1 MNAASLEETRSPA
14 ANATGMQERPPQRL
28 SHAAAITVVWA
39 LAQNTFKEAL
49 RDKVFYLLLGF
60 GAFLFSAARLLAPL
74 ALGEERRVTLDL
86 GLAGLS
92 LFGCMI
98 TIFVGHQLIFR
109 EVERKTVYFLFS
121 RPIHRAHFVWGKYL
135 GLVSVLAVS
144 VATMGAVL
152 AAVLLVSGFEVDKAL
167 AQALARS
174 FMSLA
179 ILAAVAVLIAAFTTP
194 VLAGLFT
201 LAAYLV
207 GQGSGDLLLLL
218 DRVRS
223 PAASALVRGLGW
235 ILPRLDLYA
244 EMLPVL
250 EGSGWNPGQMAWG
263 ALYATLYAAACL
275 CLATVILQ
283 RREFTL

>member
-1 MNAASLEETRSPA
+1 MN
-14 ANATGMQERPPQRL
+14 
-28 SHAAAITVVWA
+28 VVRA

-74 ALGEERRVTLDL
+74 ALGEERRITLDL
-86 GLAGLS
+86 GLAGVS
-92 LFGCMI
+92 LFGCLI

-109 EVERKTVYFLFS
+109 EVERKTLYFLFS

-144 VATMGAVL
+144 VAAMGAVL
-152 AAVLLVSGFEVDKAL
+152 AAVLLVSGFEVDLAL
-167 AQALARS
+167 GQALAWS
-174 FMSLA
+174 FLGLA

-218 DRVRS
+218 DRVSS
-223 PAASALVRGLGW
+223 PVSAALVRGLGW
-235 ILPRLDLYA
+235 LVPRLDLYS

-250 EGSGWNPGQMAWG
+250 EGTGWTAGQMGWG
-263 ALYATLYAAACL
+263 LLYATLYAGACL
-275 CLATVILQ
+275 CLATVIMQ

>member
-1 MNAASLEETRSPA
+1 MN
-14 ANATGMQERPPQRL
+14 
-28 SHAAAITVVWA
+28 VVRA
-39 LAQNTFKEAL
+39 LAHNTFKEAL

-74 ALGEERRVTLDL
+74 ALGEERRITLDL
-86 GLAGLS
+86 GLAGIS
-92 LFGCMI
+92 LFGCLI

-109 EVERKTVYFLFS
+109 EVERKTLYFLFS

-135 GLVSVLAVS
+135 GLVLVLAVS
-144 VATMGAVL
+144 VAAMGAVL
-152 AAVLLVSGFEVDKAL
+152 AAVLLVSGFKVDLAL
-167 AQALARS
+167 GQALAWS
-174 FMSLA
+174 FLGLT

-207 GQGSGDLLLLL
+207 GQGSGDLFLLL
-218 DRVRS
+218 DRVSS
-223 PAASALVRGLGW
+223 PVSAALVRALGW
-235 ILPRLDLYA
+235 LVPRLDLYS

-250 EGSGWNPGQMAWG
+250 EGTGWTAGQMGWG
-263 ALYATLYAAACL
+263 LLYATFYAGACL
-275 CLATVILQ
+275 CLATVIMQ

>member
-1 MNAASLEETRSPA
+1 MN
-14 ANATGMQERPPQRL
+14 
-28 SHAAAITVVWA
+28 VVRA
-39 LAQNTFKEAL
+39 LAHNTFKEAL

-74 ALGEERRVTLDL
+74 ALGEERRITLDL
-86 GLAGLS
+86 GLAGIS
-92 LFGCMI
+92 LFGCLI

-109 EVERKTVYFLFS
+109 EVERKTLYFLFS

-144 VATMGAVL
+144 VAAMGAVL
-152 AAVLLVSGFEVDKAL
+152 AAVLLVSGFKVDLAL
-167 AQALARS
+167 GQALAWS
-174 FMSLA
+174 FLGLT

-207 GQGSGDLLLLL
+207 GQGSGDLFLLL
-218 DRVRS
+218 DRASS
-223 PAASALVRGLGW
+223 PVSAALVRALGW
-235 ILPRLDLYA
+235 LVPRLDLYS

-250 EGSGWNPGQMAWG
+250 EGTGWTAGQMGWG
-263 ALYATLYAAACL
+263 LLYATFYAGACL
-275 CLATVILQ
+275 CLATVIMQ